1 MAEAVEAVETTVA
14 GVADPANDPANDL
27 AGNPAGILTLLL
39 MSRIPHILVRTLI
52 KRTSMTLVMMLG
64 MKQFDDACAVVMIKA

>member
-14 GVADPANDPANDL
+14 GVADPANDPA
-27 AGNPAGILTLLL
+27 GNLAGILTLLL

-52 KRTSMTLVMMLG
+52 
-64 MKQFDDACAVVMIKA
+64 